1 MIIMIIAIV
10 ISTFTISAE
19 SISIDEA
26 HFPDAVF
33 REYVSEHF
41 DDDHD
46 GHLSQDEINKI
57 KEIEGLPSEVS
68 DLNGIGCFTHL
79 GSLSVSNTVMK

>member
-26 HFPDAVF
+26 HFPDTVF
-33 REYVSEHF
+33 REE
-41 DDDHD
+41 
-46 GHLSQDEINKI
+46 
-57 KEIEGLPSEVS
+57 
-68 DLNGIGCFTHL
+68 
-79 GSLSVSNTVMK
+79 SLFAQCA